1 MHAADENLLTQEIC
15 DIIVNDCGYALV
27 WVGFAQH
34 DQHKTVCPVKVAG
47 FERSDI
53 DSLRVTW
60 DENLKSGRGPT
71 GTVIRTGKP
80 SICKNM
86 QIDPN
91 FEPWRSEAL
100 KRGFT
105 ASLVLPRIS
114 FEGETF
120 GGLNIYSKEP
130 DPFTDEEVNLL
141 TELANDFEYG
151 ISMLRLRKKREQD
164 EETLR
169 KQSSLVDLSPD
180 AIIAKKIDDTIT
192 FWNQGAQNLT
202 VGQKTKQ

>member
-1 MHAADENLLTQEIC
+1 MHDITERKKAEENLRKLYRHQKAMSNSNQALMHAADENLLTQEIC

-34 DQHKTVCPVKVAG
+34 DQHKTVCPVAFAG
-47 FERSDI
+47 FDKGYI

-105 ASLVLPRIS
+105 ASLVLPLIS

-120 GGLNIYSKEP
+120 GGLNIYSKDRP
-130 DPFTDEEVNLL
+130 VH
-141 TELANDFEYG
+141 
-151 ISMLRLRKKREQD
+151 
-164 EETLR
+164 
-169 KQSSLVDLSPD
+169 
-180 AIIAKKIDDTIT
+180 
-192 FWNQGAQNLT
+192 
-202 VGQKTKQ
+202 